1 MSCSSYKL
9 GSNTKWFFLK
19 QEQSC
24 TQQKLLQR
32 RNSGF
37 GKLQQG
43 CWLAQFVCDDQN
55 GYKRLE
61 RSNGNKKKRLFTSEE
76 DDLLIKLREKEK
88 LSWKEIG
95 RQLNRR
101 SCVCNMRYKYKLLN
115 RNGASNFTTE
125 HWKQLEHLVKKHGP
139 NWRKIAHIMKIS
151 TVNEVRSKY
160 CQLTQGKKPM
170 FTWLT
175 EQDKFLFSLVSENK
189 DWTEISKMIPGST
202 PTECRFRYE
211 YLCRPFMY
219 RGPVTEEEDCLLR
232 ELLCKFGSDWNRIV
246 EYFPWRTRRTVM
258 KRLQLATISSR
269 RIDENVYFR
278 LNELSGQ
285 HGERQKF
292 RWTEE
297 EDLMLIECFILYG
310 RSWSTI
316 ARSLFGKSASRCF
329 QRFLYLRKEGK
340 IKVTEWGLEEDKKLV
355 CSVGLYNENW
365 SFISK
370 ILKYWSSNE
379 IAARY
384 KELQRQH
391 RLAMLEKMVVKE
403 VCRGRASNL
412 ISSCVLQPEKNSCQ
426 ESIRSLQIC
435 WG

>member
-1 MSCSSYKL
+1 M
-9 GSNTKWFFLK
+9 N
-19 QEQSC
+19 
-24 TQQKLLQR
+24 
-32 RNSGF
+32 
-37 GKLQQG
+37 
-43 CWLAQFVCDDQN
+43 
-55 GYKRLE
+55 
-61 RSNGNKKKRLFTSEE
+61 
-76 DDLLIKLREKEK
+76 
-88 LSWKEIG
+88 
-95 RQLNRR
+95 
-101 SCVCNMRYKYKLLN
+101 RYKYKLLN

-340 IKVTEWGLEEDKKLV
+340 IKVTEWGLEEDKKLCRV
-355 CSVGLYNENW
+355 VQRELVIYIKDPKGVFLLEEFLNIQKYQGIKSCNGNTGLLCW
-365 SFISK
+365 K
-370 ILKYWSSNE
+370 
-379 IAARY
+379 
-384 KELQRQH
+384 
-391 RLAMLEKMVVKE
+391 KMVVKE